1 MIGTFLA
8 QVELFEL
15 GSFLVEL
22 RLQLL
27 FQSEEVGPLL
37 IQRRLLLQHL

>member
-8 QVELFEL
+8 QVKLFEL

-22 RLQLL
+22 GLQLL
-27 FQSEEVGPLL
+27 FQSVEVSPLL
-37 IQRRLLLQHL
+37 IQR